1 MQLKP
6 ATSVSILFMLL
17 LLGQAFTGHLN
28 QIPGE
33 ERATELDSPTVVM
46 SSNNTTDTDG
56 DGIYDTNDDCPNGET
71 NWTSSYITDHDGDG
85 CKDNSSEDMD
95 DDNDGLVDAYD
106 SCMVG
111 NLGWISSNTTDYDSD
126 GCQDSSEDLDDD
138 NDGVLDA
145 DDSCMTGDLGW
156 ISSNTTDADGD
167 GCRDATEDTDGGTGG
182 GNSSTGCGND
192 ASYTS
197 LYAYSFSS
205 YYYVNDTFTGIM
217 SVNCGLV
224 NMTMTLD
231 YSILDASNSTVDSGN
246 MSWIASTSNYTNEIW
261 NTTLTQSGTY
271 GFYAVLGYYDA
282 NQTWTQLDTGYDT
295 FTVLNQTSGGGNNG
309 GNNTG
314 GCGDDASY
322 TSLYAYSYSSY
333 YYVNDTFTG
342 SMSVY
347 CGLANMTMTLDY
359 SILDASNST
368 VDSGNMSWIGS
379 NSNYTNEIWNTTLT
393 QSGTYGFYAVL
404 GYYHANQTW
413 TQLDTGY
420 DTFTVLN
427 QTSGGGNNGGNNTTQ
442 LTYNAYLPQYCFS
455 TAEDIEIFMTISGL
469 NATEF
474 YLEWEITSGSVIVA
488 SGSPLINI
496 NSSGIVSYDWTF
508 NTSVLSAG
516 VYTIMLNPAD
526 SGLSNLFSNSPFY
539 YNIEGL

>member
-1 MQLKP
+1 MNILVESKTHPLPFKLRCCSASMQLKP

-197 LYAYSFSS
+197 LYAYSYSS
-205 YYYVNDTFTGIM
+205 YYYVNDTFTGVM

-261 NTTLTQSGTY
+261 NTTLTQAGTY

-347 CGLANMTMTLDY
+347 CGLVNMTMTLDY

-368 VDSGNMSWIGS
+368 VDSGNMSWIAS

-393 QSGTYGFYAVL
+393 QAGTYGFYAVL
-404 GYYHANQTW
+404 GYYRCQPN
-413 TQLDTGY
+413 LDSTGY
-420 DTFTVLN
+420 
-427 QTSGGGNNGGNNTTQ
+427 
-442 LTYNAYLPQYCFS
+442 
-455 TAEDIEIFMTISGL
+455 GL
-469 NATEF
+469 
-474 YLEWEITSGSVIVA
+474 
-488 SGSPLINI
+488 
-496 NSSGIVSYDWTF
+496 
-508 NTSVLSAG
+508 
-516 VYTIMLNPAD
+516 
-526 SGLSNLFSNSPFY
+526 
-539 YNIEGL
+539 

>member
-1 MQLKP
+1 MKFGTPRSLNLERM
-6 ATSVSILFMLL
+6 VSMLFL
-17 LLGQAFTGHLN
+17 A
-28 QIPGE
+28 I
-33 ERATELDSPTVVM
+33 
-46 SSNNTTDTDG
+46 
-56 DGIYDTNDDCPNGET
+56 I
-71 NWTSSYITDHDGDG
+71 
-85 CKDNSSEDMD
+85 
-95 DDNDGLVDAYD
+95 
-106 SCMVG
+106 
-111 NLGWISSNTTDYDSD
+111 
-126 GCQDSSEDLDDD
+126 
-138 NDGVLDA
+138 
-145 DDSCMTGDLGW
+145 
-156 ISSNTTDADGD
+156 
-167 GCRDATEDTDGGTGG
+167 
-182 GNSSTGCGND
+182 
-192 ASYTS
+192 
-197 LYAYSFSS
+197 
-205 YYYVNDTFTGIM
+205 
-217 SVNCGLV
+217 
-224 NMTMTLD
+224 
-231 YSILDASNSTVDSGN
+231 
-246 MSWIASTSNYTNEIW
+246 
-261 NTTLTQSGTY
+261 
-271 GFYAVLGYYDA
+271 DA
-282 NQTWTQLDTGYDT
+282 NQTWIQLDTGYDT

-347 CGLANMTMTLDY
+347 CGLVNMTMTLDY

-368 VDSGNMSWIGS
+368 VDSGNMSWIAS
-379 NSNYTNEIWNTTLT
+379 NSTYTNEIWNTTLT
-393 QSGTYGFYAVL
+393 QSGTYDFYAVL
-404 GYYHANQTW
+404 GYYDANQTW
-413 TQLDTGY
+413 IQLDSDY
-420 DTFTVLN
+420 DYFSVLN

-474 YLEWEITSGSVIVA
+474 YLEWEITSGSAIVA

-539 YNIEGL
+539 YNIEVDCNNTGGNNTGGGNNTAVTTPAETTPAVTTPAVTTLAVTTPAEQHRRKQHRR